1 VPRHALGLVA
11 GVGLLTTGAM
21 ALLDLDTDST
31 LLFVTGAFAL
41 AYLAGTAAAVRLL
54 RGSGRFAATVSVVA
68 SAGLLA
74 VTGWHVLLPVGVGCL
89 GVLWARRWA
98 TAPARAP

>member
-1 VPRHALGLVA
+1 
-11 GVGLLTTGAM
+11 M

-31 LLFVTGAFAL
+31 LLFVTAAFAL
-41 AYLAGTAAAVRLL
+41 AYLAGTAAALRLL
-54 RGSGRFAATVSVVA
+54 TGWGRFAATMSVVA

-89 GVLWARRWA
+89 GVLWARRRA
-98 TAPARAP
+98 RVRARAP